1 MELLEKQKLKMKLTI
16 DQTILDKNG
25 LTLEEFLVLY
35 LGAKDVDIKSVSQS
49 LIAKGLAN
57 KDLFFNGRIVVSDKV
72 KDLISTISIDS
83 DKNVID
89 KDSEFTE
96 LATELR
102 EIYPAGRKDGTTYMW
117 RGTTAEVAKKLKTL
131 VVKYGYTINRE
142 DVLKATKEYVNSFNG
157 NYRYMQLLKYFIL
170 KSVRDADGNVDIKSE
185 LMSLIENS
193 DQIDAQRDD
202 WVSNMI

>member
-1 MELLEKQKLKMKLTI
+1 MKLTI
-16 DQTILDKNG
+16 DQTVLDKNG
-25 LTLEEFLVLY
+25 LTLEEFLVLF
-35 LGAKDVDIKSVSQS
+35 LGAKDVDIESVSQS
-49 LIAKGLAN
+49 LIAKGLAD
-57 KDLFFNGRIVVSDKV
+57 KDLFSNGKIVVSDKI
-72 KDLISTISIDS
+72 KDLVSTISIDS

-131 VVKYGYTINRE
+131 VVKYGFTINKE
-142 DVLKATKEYVNSFNG
+142 DVIKATKEYVSSFNG

-170 KSVRDADGNVDIKSE
+170 KSVKDADGNVDIKSE
-185 LMSLIENS
+185 LMSFIENS
-193 DQIDAQRDD
+193 GQLDKQKED

>member
-1 MELLEKQKLKMKLTI
+1 MKLTI
-16 DQTILDKNG
+16 DQTILDKNN

-35 LGAKDVDIKSVSQS
+35 LGAKDVDIESVSQS

-131 VVKYGYTINRE
+131 VVKYGFTINKE
-142 DVLKATKEYVNSFNG
+142 DVIKATKEYVSSFNG
-157 NYRYMQLLKYFIL
+157 NYK
-170 KSVRDADGNVDIKSE
+170 
-185 LMSLIENS
+185 
-193 DQIDAQRDD
+193 
-202 WVSNMI
+202 

>member
-1 MELLEKQKLKMKLTI
+1 MKLTI
-16 DQTILDKNG
+16 DQTVLDKNG

-35 LGAKDVDIKSVSQS
+35 LGAKDVDIESVSQS
-49 LIAKGLAN
+49 LIAKGLAD
-57 KDLFFNGRIVVSDKV
+57 KDLFSNGRIVISDKV
-72 KDLISTISIDS
+72 KDLVSTISIDS

-170 KSVRDADGNVDIKSE
+170 KSVKDADGNVDIKSE

-202 WVSNMI
+202 WVSNMV

>member
-1 MELLEKQKLKMKLTI
+1 MKLTI
-16 DQTILDKNG
+16 DQTILDKNN
-25 LTLEEFLVLY
+25 LTIEEFLVLF
-35 LGAKDVDIKSVSQS
+35 LSAREVDIGVISQS
-49 LIAKGLAN
+49 LVAKGLAD
-57 KDLFFNGRIVVSDKV
+57 KDLFSSRKLVISDKV
-72 KDLISTISIDS
+72 KDLVSTISIES

>member
-1 MELLEKQKLKMKLTI
+1 MKLTI
-16 DQTILDKNG
+16 DQTILDKNN
-25 LTLEEFLVLY
+25 LTLEEFLVLF
-35 LGAKDVDIKSVSQS
+35 LSAREVDIGVISQS
-49 LIAKGLAN
+49 LVAKGLAD
-57 KDLFFNGRIVVSDKV
+57 KDLFSSGKLVISDKV
-72 KDLISTISIDS
+72 KDLVSTIPIES
-83 DKNVID
+83 DKDIID

-131 VVKYGYTINRE
+131 VVKYGYTINKE

-170 KSVRDADGNVDIKSE
+170 KSVKDADGNVDIKSE

>member
-1 MELLEKQKLKMKLTI
+1 MKLTI

-35 LGAKDVDIKSVSQS
+35 LNAKDVDIGAISQS
-49 LIAKGLAN
+49 LVAKGLAD
-57 KDLFFNGRIVVSDKV
+57 KDLFSSGKLVISDKV
-72 KDLISTISIDS
+72 KDLVSTISIES
-83 DKNVID
+83 DKNIIN

-102 EIYPAGRKDGTTYMW
+102 EIYPAGRKEGTSYMW
-117 RGTTAEVAKKLKTL
+117 RGTTAEIAKKLKTL
-131 VVKYGYTINRE
+131 VVKYGYSFSRE
-142 DVLKATKEYVNSFNG
+142 DAIKATKEYVSSFNG

-170 KSVRDADGNVDIKSE
+170 KSVKDADDNVDIKSE

-193 DQIDAQRDD
+193 GQLDAQRDD

>member
-1 MELLEKQKLKMKLTI
+1 MKLTI
-16 DQTILDKNG
+16 DQTILENNN
-25 LTLEEFLVLY
+25 LTLEEFLVLF
-35 LGAKDVDIKSVSQS
+35 LSAKEADIGDISQS
-49 LIAKGLAN
+49 LVAKGFAD
-57 KDLFFNGRIVVSDKV
+57 KDLFSNGKLVISDKV

-131 VVKYGYTINRE
+131 VVKYGFVINKE
-142 DVLKATKEYVNSFNG
+142 SVIKATKEYVNSFNG

-170 KSVRDADGNVDIKSE
+170 KSVKDADGNVDIKSE
-185 LMSLIENS
+185 LMSIIENS
-193 DQIDAQRDD
+193 GQLDAQRED
-202 WVSNMI
+202 WVSNMV

>member
-1 MELLEKQKLKMKLTI
+1 MKLTI
-16 DQTILDKNG
+16 DQTILDKNN
-25 LTLEEFLVLY
+25 LTIEEFLFFFLS
-35 LGAKDVDIKSVSQS
+35 AREVDIGVISQS
-49 LIAKGLAN
+49 LVAKGLAD
-57 KDLFFNGRIVVSDKV
+57 KDLFSSGKLVISDKV
-72 KDLISTISIDS
+72 KDLISTISIES

-193 DQIDAQRDD
+193 DQIDTQRDD

>member
-1 MELLEKQKLKMKLTI
+1 MKLTI

-35 LGAKDVDIKSVSQS
+35 LGAKDVDITSVSQS
-49 LIAKGLAN
+49 LIAKGLAD
-57 KDLFFNGRIVVSDKV
+57 KDLFSNGRIVVSDRV
-72 KDLISTISIDS
+72 KDLVSTISIDS

-131 VVKYGYTINRE
+131 VVKYGFTINRE
-142 DVLKATKEYVNSFNG
+142 DVIKATKEYVSSFNG

-170 KSVRDADGNVDIKSE
+170 KSVKDADGNVDVKSE
-185 LMSLIENS
+185 LMSIIENS
-193 DQIDAQRDD
+193 GQVNTQRDD
-202 WVSNMI
+202 WMSTMV

>member
-1 MELLEKQKLKMKLTI
+1 MKLTI
-16 DQTILDKNG
+16 DQTILNKNN
-25 LTLEEFLVLY
+25 LTLEEFLVLF
-35 LGAKDVDIKSVSQS
+35 LSAREVDIGVISQS
-49 LIAKGLAN
+49 LVAKGLAD
-57 KDLFFNGRIVVSDKV
+57 KDLFSSGKLVISDKV
-72 KDLISTISIDS
+72 KDLVSTISIES

>member
-1 MELLEKQKLKMKLTI
+1 MKLTI
-16 DQTILDKNG
+16 DQTILENNN
-25 LTLEEFLVLY
+25 LTLEEFLVLF
-35 LGAKDVDIKSVSQS
+35 LSAKEVDIGDISQS
-49 LIAKGLAN
+49 LVAKGFAD
-57 KDLFFNGRIVVSDKV
+57 KDLFSSGKLVISDKI

-96 LATELR
+96 LAAELR

-131 VVKYGYTINRE
+131 VVKYGFVINKE
-142 DVLKATKEYVNSFNG
+142 SVIKATKEYVNSFNG

-170 KSVRDADGNVDIKSE
+170 KSVKDADGNVDIKSE
-185 LMSLIENS
+185 LMSIIENS
-193 DQIDAQRDD
+193 GQLDAQKED
-202 WVSNMI
+202 WVSNMV

>member
-1 MELLEKQKLKMKLTI
+1 MKLTI
-16 DQTILDKNG
+16 DQTILENNN
-25 LTLEEFLVLY
+25 LTLEEFLVLF
-35 LGAKDVDIKSVSQS
+35 LSAKEVDIGDISQS
-49 LIAKGLAN
+49 LVAKGFAD
-57 KDLFFNGRIVVSDKV
+57 KDLFSSGKLVISDKV

-89 KDSEFTE
+89 KDTEFTE

-131 VVKYGYTINRE
+131 VVKYGFVINKE
-142 DVLKATKEYVNSFNG
+142 SVIKATKEYVNSFNG

-170 KSVRDADGNVDIKSE
+170 KSVKDADGNVDIKSE
-185 LMSLIENS
+185 LMSIIENS
-193 DQIDAQRDD
+193 GQLDAQRED
-202 WVSNMI
+202 WVSNMV

>member
-1 MELLEKQKLKMKLTI
+1 MKLTI
-16 DQTILDKNG
+16 DQTILENNN
-25 LTLEEFLVLY
+25 LTLEEFLVLF
-35 LGAKDVDIKSVSQS
+35 LSAKEVDIGDISQS
-49 LIAKGLAN
+49 LVAKGFAD
-57 KDLFFNGRIVVSDKV
+57 KDLFSSGKLVISDRV

-131 VVKYGYTINRE
+131 VVKYGFVINKE
-142 DVLKATKEYVNSFNG
+142 SVIKATKEYVNSFNG

-170 KSVRDADGNVDIKSE
+170 KSVKDADGNVDIKSE
-185 LMSLIENS
+185 LMSIIENS
-193 DQIDAQRDD
+193 GQLDAQRED
-202 WVSNMI
+202 WVSNMV

>member
-1 MELLEKQKLKMKLTI
+1 MKLTI
-16 DQTILDKNG
+16 DQTILENNN
-25 LTLEEFLVLY
+25 LTLEEFLVLF
-35 LGAKDVDIKSVSQS
+35 LSAKEVDIGDISQS
-49 LIAKGLAN
+49 LVAKGFAD
-57 KDLFFNGRIVVSDKV
+57 KDLFSSGKLVISDKV

-131 VVKYGYTINRE
+131 VVKYGFTINRE
-142 DVLKATKEYVNSFNG
+142 DVIKATKEYVSSFNG

-170 KSVRDADGNVDIKSE
+170 KSVKDADGNVDVKSE
-185 LMSLIENS
+185 LMSIIENS
-193 DQIDAQRDD
+193 GQVNTQRDD
-202 WVSNMI
+202 WMSTMV

>member
-1 MELLEKQKLKMKLTI
+1 MKLTI

-35 LGAKDVDIKSVSQS
+35 LGAKDVDIESVSQS
-49 LIAKGLAN
+49 LIAKGLAD
-57 KDLFFNGRIVVSDKV
+57 KDLFSNGRIVVSDKV
-72 KDLISTISIDS
+72 KDLVSTISIDS

-131 VVKYGYTINRE
+131 VVKYGFTINRE
-142 DVLKATKEYVNSFNG
+142 DVIKATKEYVSSFNG
-157 NYRYMQLLKYFIL
+157 NYKYMQLLKYFIL
-170 KSVRDADGNVDIKSE
+170 KSVRDADGNVDVKSE
-185 LMSLIENS
+185 LMSIIENS
-193 DQIDAQRDD
+193 GQVNTQRDD
-202 WVSNMI
+202 WMSTMV

>member
-1 MELLEKQKLKMKLTI
+1 MKLTI
-16 DQTILDKNG
+16 YQTILDKNN
-25 LTLEEFLVLY
+25 LTLEEFLVFFLS
-35 LGAKDVDIKSVSQS
+35 AREVDIGVISQS
-49 LIAKGLAN
+49 LVAKGLAD
-57 KDLFFNGRIVVSDKV
+57 KDLFSSGKLVISDKV
-72 KDLISTISIDS
+72 KDLVSTIPIES

-131 VVKYGYTINRE
+131 VVKYGYTINKE

-170 KSVRDADGNVDIKSE
+170 KSVKDADGNVDIKSE

>member
-1 MELLEKQKLKMKLTI
+1 MKLTI
-16 DQTILDKNG
+16 DQTILDKNN
-25 LTLEEFLVLY
+25 LTIEEFLVLF
-35 LGAKDVDIKSVSQS
+35 LSAREVDIGVISQS
-49 LIAKGLAN
+49 LVAKGLAD
-57 KDLFFNGRIVVSDKV
+57 KDLFSSGKLVISDKV

>member
-1 MELLEKQKLKMKLTI
+1 MKLTI
-16 DQTILDKNG
+16 DQTILDKNN
-25 LTLEEFLVLY
+25 LTIEEFLVLF
-35 LGAKDVDIKSVSQS
+35 LSAREVDIGVISQS
-49 LIAKGLAN
+49 LVAKGLAD
-57 KDLFFNGRIVVSDKV
+57 KDLFSSGKLVISDKV
-72 KDLISTISIDS
+72 KDLISTTSIDS

-142 DVLKATKEYVNSFNG
+142 DVLKATKEYVNSFNR

-170 KSVRDADGNVDIKSE
+170 KSVKDADGNVDIKSE

>member
-1 MELLEKQKLKMKLTI
+1 MKLTI
-16 DQTILDKNG
+16 DQTILDKNS

-35 LGAKDVDIKSVSQS
+35 LGAKDVDIESVSQS
-49 LIAKGLAN
+49 LIAKGLAD
-57 KDLFFNGRIVVSDKV
+57 KDLFSNGRIVVSDKV
-72 KDLISTISIDS
+72 KDLVSTISIDS

-131 VVKYGYTINRE
+131 VVKYGFTINRE

-170 KSVRDADGNVDIKSE
+170 KSVKDADGNVDIKSE

>member
-1 MELLEKQKLKMKLTI
+1 MKLTI
-16 DQTILDKNG
+16 DQTILENNN
-25 LTLEEFLVLY
+25 LTLEEFLVLF
-35 LGAKDVDIKSVSQS
+35 LSAKEVDIGDISQS
-49 LIAKGLAN
+49 LVAKGFAD
-57 KDLFFNGRIVVSDKV
+57 KDLFSSGKLVISDKV

-131 VVKYGYTINRE
+131 VVKYGFVINKE
-142 DVLKATKEYVNSFNG
+142 SVIKATKEYVNSFNG
-157 NYRYMQLLKYFIL
+157 NYRYMQSLKYFIL
-170 KSVRDADGNVDIKSE
+170 KSVKDADGNVDIKSE
-185 LMSLIENS
+185 LMSIIENS
-193 DQIDAQRDD
+193 GQLDAQRED
-202 WVSNMI
+202 WVSNMV